1 MPVYEYRGLSAAGK
15 KVKGIVDAPSPR
27 MARSRLRAM
36 EVYPVEL
43 REETKRPRLAEDPL
57 ARFVQRIRPRD
68 IATVTRQLATL
79 LEAGTPLVLSLDA
92 IIEQTDH
99 RGLKKVIAQARED
112 VKEGKSF
119 AEALGRHRRI
129 LSDLYVNMIRAG
141 EESGALE
148 QVLLRL
154 ADFTEKQL
162 QLRTRIRAA
171 LAYPIFMTII
181 GAGVLTFLLT
191 FVIPNVTQV
200 FEEMGRTLPLPT
212 KVLITT
218 STIFTTY
225 WWGIIVLIIL
235 IIWAVRKYLQTAKG
249 ASRWDRV
256 KLSLPLFGGIMLRGA
271 VARFARTLGTLLQS
285 GLPILDALEIVKTVV
300 HNRHLAQAIENTK
313 IEVREGGNIAPPLRR
328 SGIFP
333 SIVCHMIAIGEAS
346 GELERMLIKVAEGYE
361 NEVETQVSA
370 LTAILEPVIILAMG
384 LVVGFI
390 VISILLPIFEMNQ
403 LVR

>member
-1 MPVYEYRGLSAAGK
+1 
-15 KVKGIVDAPSPR
+15 
-27 MARSRLRAM
+27 
-36 EVYPVEL
+36 
-43 REETKRPRLAEDPL
+43 
-57 ARFVQRIRPRD
+57 
-68 IATVTRQLATL
+68 
-79 LEAGTPLVLSLDA
+79 
-92 IIEQTDH
+92 
-99 RGLKKVIAQARED
+99 
-112 VKEGKSF
+112 
-119 AEALGRHRRI
+119 
-129 LSDLYVNMIRAG
+129 
-141 EESGALE
+141 
-148 QVLLRL
+148 
-154 ADFTEKQL
+154 
-162 QLRTRIRAA
+162 
-171 LAYPIFMTII
+171 
-181 GAGVLTFLLT
+181 
-191 FVIPNVTQV
+191 
-200 FEEMGRTLPLPT
+200 
-212 KVLITT
+212 
-218 STIFTTY
+218 
-225 WWGIIVLIIL
+225 
-235 IIWAVRKYLQTAKG
+235 
-249 ASRWDRV
+249 
-256 KLSLPLFGGIMLRGA
+256 MLRGA